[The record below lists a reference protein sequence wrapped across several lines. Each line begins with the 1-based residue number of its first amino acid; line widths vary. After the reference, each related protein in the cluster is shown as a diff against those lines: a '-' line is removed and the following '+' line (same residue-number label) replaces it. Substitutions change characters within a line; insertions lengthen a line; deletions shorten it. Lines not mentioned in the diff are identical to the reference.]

1 MGGSANGKHIMSGS
15 EVGTTGV
22 GGFNSTSIG
31 GKISSQHYIGGGSS
45 GIVGNTTEFR
55 SKNELEVNSYNK
67 MQMSS
72 VSSSSSPRNVLNS
85 NGKKYEM
92 YYETKYE

>member
-1 MGGSANGKHIMSGS
+1 MSGS

-22 GGFNSTSIG
+22 GGLGLNSTAIG
-31 GKISSQHYIGGGSS
+31 GKISSQHYIT
-45 GIVGNTTEFR
+45 GNATSEFR
-55 SKNELEVNSYNK
+55 SKNELETGSYNK

-92 YYETKYE
+92 YYETKYEE

>member
-1 MGGSANGKHIMSGS
+1 MGAAHHSK
-15 EVGTTGV
+15 T
-22 GGFNSTSIG
+22 IG
-31 GKISSQHYIGGGSS
+31 GKISSHNYISGTSKVETREFGS
-45 GIVGNTTEFR
+45 R
-55 SKNELEVNSYNK
+55 NELETGSNSYNK